1 MTRDEVL
8 ERLDRMAS
16 FWAASDVR
24 EGVKNGPYATA
35 LRAAAEII
43 RDGGWRSLHHGLD
56 RDTGL
61 TCGMWEQ
68 LPNGKHRWYVCPQQM
83 CPGFA
88 IQRGYT
94 HYLPE
99 PAPPAQIQSVVA
111 AMRCLTQA
119 ERYVIERYFWG
130 DMLLKGIGRG
140 VGKSQNWAWHKLH
153 DELEKFLYT
162 ELLG

>member
-16 FWAASDVR
+16 FWAESDVR

-56 RDTGL
+56 RDTAL
-61 TCGMWEQ
+61 TCGKWEE
-68 LPNGKHRWYVCPQQM
+68 LPNGKHRWYCYQQKIT
-83 CPGFA
+83 PGYA
-88 IQRGYT
+88 MALGLT

-99 PAPPAQIQSVVA
+99 PAPPAREES
-111 AMRCLTQA
+111 
-119 ERYVIERYFWG
+119 
-130 DMLLKGIGRG
+130 
-140 VGKSQNWAWHKLH
+140 KSKNGEENDRQ
-153 DELEKFLYT
+153 T
-162 ELLG
+162 